1 MQLPEQ
7 ADRVIP
13 VEFEDIPV
21 AGSTIRKIYSGD
33 DIVLQVLKG
42 DKSLPDTVSQRVA
55 KALIET
61 LGEPAMNDITIEDIK
76 DGLLEGGRSVFV
88 RCRGMNTEIIND
100 IMFPRFYRF
109 FEGTMQEP

>member
-1 MQLPEQ
+1 
-7 ADRVIP
+7 
-13 VEFEDIPV
+13 
-21 AGSTIRKIYSGD
+21 
-33 DIVLQVLKG
+33 
-42 DKSLPDTVSQRVA
+42 
-55 KALIET
+55 
-61 LGEPAMNDITIEDIK
+61 MNDITIEDIK